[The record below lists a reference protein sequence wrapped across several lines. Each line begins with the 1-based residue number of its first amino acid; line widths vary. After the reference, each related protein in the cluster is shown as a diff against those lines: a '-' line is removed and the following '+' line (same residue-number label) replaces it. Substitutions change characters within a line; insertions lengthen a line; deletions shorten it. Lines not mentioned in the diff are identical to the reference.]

1 MTNHEE
7 YRQIQERFE
16 GASSLPQLPKSPLAL
31 SKMLESADS
40 SPREIEVLILSDPA
54 LTAGLLR
61 VASSAFHG
69 RSKPVTT
76 VRESILVLGFRALRS
91 MAIALWTQ
99 ALIVEASKRSFFD
112 SKRFTKNGSFVGFL
126 SSALY
131 THSTNERQPMDW
143 VPEEVYAGGVLQN
156 IPFGLLAVL
165 HPRAFNA
172 VYVLAKENNWS
183 LEQGFRSRYSVELAE
198 LAPAAA
204 KSLGL
209 PELFEIVISNAHNPE
224 GAMDHFRPMACLHYA
239 RTMADARQFGL
250 QRWAVEFAVSG
261 AVLEEIDVP
270 QDVVDQ
276 MIDEARRHVVLYC
289 PASSVA

>member
-16 GASSLPQLPKSPLAL
+16 SASSLPQLPKSPLAL
-31 SKMLESADS
+31 SKMLDSADS
-40 SPREIEVLILSDPA
+40 PPREIEKLILSDPG

-69 RSKPVTT
+69 RQKPVTT

-112 SKRFTKNGSFVGFL
+112 SSRFTKNGSFVGFL
-126 SSALY
+126 SSTMYSRLA
-131 THSTNERQPMDW
+131 TERRSADW
-143 VPEEVYAGGVLQN
+143 LPEEVYAGGVLQN

-165 HPRAFNA
+165 HPNAFNA
-172 VYVLAKENNWS
+172 VYSLAKENTWS
-183 LEQGFRSRYSVELAE
+183 LEHAFENRYSVEMAE

-209 PELFEIVISNAHNPE
+209 PELFEIVISNVHNPE
-224 GAMDHFRPMACLHYA
+224 GAMDHYRPMACLHWA
-239 RTMADARQFGL
+239 RVMADAQQFGL

-261 AVLEEIDVP
+261 AVLEEIDVQ

-276 MIDEARRHVVLYC
+276 MVDEARRHVVLYC
-289 PASSVA
+289 PASSAA